1 MTVYL
6 VRHAKAG
13 ERRDWAGPDDL
24 RPLSKP
30 GRRQAEALA
39 DALHDAPVERIL
51 SSPSVRCRQTVGP
64 LAELRRLP
72 VELADGL
79 AEGAPPRESLRV
91 LEKVASAPTVLCSHG
106 DVIADLLR
114 HVASRG
120 VPLDDDRLEKAS
132 VWALD
137 IVDNEIVAARY
148 LSPPL

>member
-13 ERRDWAGPDDL
+13 DRGDWGGSDDL

-30 GRRQAEALA
+30 GRRQAAALAEALR
-39 DALHDAPVERIL
+39 DAPIERIV
-51 SSPSVRCRQTVGP
+51 SSPSVRCRQTVEP

-72 VELADGL
+72 VELADEL
-79 AEGAPPRESLRV
+79 AEGAPARDAMRV

-106 DVIADLLR
+106 DVIAGVLR
-114 HVASRG
+114 HLASRG
-120 VPLDDDRLEKAS
+120 VPLGDDRLEKAS

-137 IVDNEIVAARY
+137 VVEHDVVAAHY
-148 LSPPL
+148 SPPPL